1 VIRRLVTKD
10 HTFGRA
16 PSPFKY
22 VYVIDGTIP
31 GAGNVRTGLGPAAEP
46 FAKALKQAIED
57 RLQDLL
63 PLEFIAD
70 PDSVRIGK
78 EGMGGVRNDGV
89 IIRLSPIKPVQDEIH
104 ISTGLW
110 CGGTCG
116 QWLTYVLSQDQDR
129 WKITGTTG
137 PYAIS

>member
-1 VIRRLVTKD
+1 MC
-10 HTFGRA
+10 
-16 PSPFKY
+16 
-22 VYVIDGTIP
+22 
-31 GAGNVRTGLGPAAEP
+31 GPALALPAEP
-46 FAKALKQAIED
+46 FANALKQAIED
-57 RLQDLL
+57 RLLDLL

-70 PDSVRIGK
+70 PNSVRLGK
-78 EGMGGVRNDGV
+78 EGIGGVRNDGV

-116 QWLTYVLSQDQDR
+116 QWLTYVLSQDQER
-129 WKITGTTG
+129 WKITGTIG